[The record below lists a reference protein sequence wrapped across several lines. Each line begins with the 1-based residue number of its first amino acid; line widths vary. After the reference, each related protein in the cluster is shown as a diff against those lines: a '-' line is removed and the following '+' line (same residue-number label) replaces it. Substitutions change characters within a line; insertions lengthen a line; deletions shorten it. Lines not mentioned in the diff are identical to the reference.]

1 MAFREEKNSKRE
13 RERERERDAH
23 LALFDELDMIKA
35 HLSLLSIFFCD
46 NFLF

>member
-13 RERERERDAH
+13 REREREREGH